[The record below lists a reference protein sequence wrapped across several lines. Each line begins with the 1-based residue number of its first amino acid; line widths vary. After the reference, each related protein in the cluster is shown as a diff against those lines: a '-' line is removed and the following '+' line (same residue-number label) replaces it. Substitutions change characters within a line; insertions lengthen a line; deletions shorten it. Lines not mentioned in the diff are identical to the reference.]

1 MNNITPEQKAKAEQ
15 FIKNNIGLKSYK
27 SNAYGE
33 LQMLYDFVKDNDLSK
48 MNDEERSD
56 FFIEIS
62 DLKNRLIDWIKD
74 TPQKQ
79 YQFENI
85 IFRIKS
91 LYAAFYNIEVFTD
104 IEKNKIE
111 LNDAFDF
118 ELEPKELKINLLIE
132 NAESRILKAIN
143 EVESKAEKTSNK
155 SSKKKP
161 IPKFEEV
168 INKKLNW
175 NKKQIETLENE
186 LKMNFADIISKSY
199 NKEGRGSKEPLY
211 FAILHLGKKEIIDFE
226 AIEAKK
232 FLRFFVNLFLG
243 ENYNWENFEDRDYIG
258 FTQKLREFKNNKNDI
273 NTKKYKEQIK
283 PVFEKIEEKHIFI
296 KIADISIN

>member
-1 MNNITPEQKAKAEQ
+1 MSKVTPDQKAKAEQ
-15 FIKNNIGLKSYK
+15 YIKDNIGPKSYK
-27 SNAYGE
+27 NNAYGE

-48 MNDEERSD
+48 MSDEERSD

-62 DLKNRLIDWIKD
+62 DLKNGLIDWVKN

-118 ELEPKELKINLLIE
+118 ELEPKELKNNLLIE

-143 EVESKAEKTSNK
+143 EVESKAEKTSTINSLQTEDSNNDYLEYK
-155 SSKKKP
+155 KLFEKDIPNAAFKELEKPEIGIPLRIAFLYITGDLERIYKDEANNNSSETFRKINMFTGGLPSNSNWISATLGTPTETNDKNLDHEKNRKHIKAAVEIAKKHKVK
-161 IPKFEEV
+161 IHPKF
-168 INKKLNW
+168 
-175 NKKQIETLENE
+175 NE
-186 LKMNFADIISKSY
+186 Y
-199 NKEGRGSKEPLY
+199 
-211 FAILHLGKKEIIDFE
+211 
-226 AIEAKK
+226 
-232 FLRFFVNLFLG
+232 
-243 ENYNWENFEDRDYIG
+243 
-258 FTQKLREFKNNKNDI
+258 
-273 NTKKYKEQIK
+273 
-283 PVFEKIEEKHIFI
+283 
-296 KIADISIN
+296 

>member
-1 MNNITPEQKAKAEQ
+1 MNNITPDQKAKAEQ

-48 MNDEERSD
+48 ISDQERSD

-143 EVESKAEKTSNK
+143 EVESKAEKTST
-155 SSKKKP
+155 
-161 IPKFEEV
+161 
-168 INKKLNW
+168 INSLQTEDSNNDYLEYKKLFEKDIPNAAFKELEKPEIGIPLRIAFLYITGDLERIYEDEANYNSSETFRKINIFTGGLFSNSNW
-175 NKKQIETLENE
+175 
-186 LKMNFADIISKSY
+186 IS
-199 NKEGRGSKEPLY
+199 
-211 FAILHLGKKEIIDFE
+211 ATLGKPTETNDKNLDHEKNRKHIQE
-226 AIEAKK
+226 AVKIA
-232 FLRFFVNLFLG
+232 
-243 ENYNWENFEDRDYIG
+243 
-258 FTQKLREFKNNKNDI
+258 
-273 NTKKYKEQIK
+273 KKYKVEIHTK
-283 PVFEKIEEKHIFI
+283 FNEY
-296 KIADISIN
+296 

>member
-1 MNNITPEQKAKAEQ
+1 MNNITPDQKAKAEQ

-33 LQMLYDFVKDNDLSK
+33 LQVLYDFVKDNDLSK
-48 MNDEERSD
+48 ISDQERSD

-143 EVESKAEKTSNK
+143 EVESLAEKTSNK

-161 IPKFEEV
+161 IPKFEDFFKDIEPNKIEKIKDKFKDLKAIELAKLIHLL
-168 INKKLNW
+168 INEFK
-175 NKKQIETLENE
+175 
-186 LKMNFADIISKSY
+186 II
-199 NKEGRGSKEPLY
+199 
-211 FAILHLGKKEIIDFE
+211 EIINSNKNGFSLKDFT
-226 AIEAKK
+226 KH
-232 FLRFFVNLFLG
+232 
-243 ENYNWENFEDRDYIG
+243 
-258 FTQKLREFKNNKNDI
+258 FKNNNNLPSVQKHLDQNFIFKGDG
-273 NTKKYKEQIK
+273 KKDLIGLRENIRGLL
-283 PVFEKIEEKHIFI
+283 
-296 KIADISIN
+296 S